1 MPSLKS
7 VLTML
12 RKSPGAVS
20 AKAPKG
26 RIARAWDTMKGDNV
40 RRVARNQ
47 QEMATMMANRST
59 VGKTPEQ
66 MLDHMNSYHSR
77 MNKYDAA
84 LKRERAAT
92 IGTNAAVLGAG
103 MYGLSKGLDD
113 GRQAQMQQ
121 YGFYNE
127 PKLASAEL
135 KVASE
140 QVNDPPN
147 IPTTTM
153 APAVNRPEDYA
164 DYYDWQEW
172 ATSDRN
178 YPDRENHPSVI
189 EKISAEDICDAL
201 GVDLDTRI
209 EMYKIAFVKT
219 AAPGDDAIKKT
230 VGLATEAASNP
241 GVKGTGRKMLGRV
254 ARKVPGTRLLGTAI
268 LATGVGAGGYAAGRA
283 SEGVRNYVPDY
294 FK

>member
-26 RIARAWDTMKGDNV
+26 RVARAWDTMKGDNV

-47 QEMATMMANRST
+47 QEMATRMANRST

-66 MLDHMNSYHSR
+66 MLDRMNSYHSR

-127 PKLASAEL
+127 PKLASAKL

-189 EKISAEDICDAL
+189 EKTSAEDICDAL

-209 EMYKIAFVKT
+209 EMYKLAFAVPSGVTSALGKAT
-219 AAPGDDAIKKT
+219 GVASKAPKK
-230 VGLATEAASNP
+230 V
-241 GVKGTGRKMLGRV
+241 LG
-254 ARKVPGTRLLGTAI
+254 ARLLGTAI
-268 LATGVGAGGYAAGRA
+268 LATGAGTGGYAAGRV

>member
-7 VLTML
+7 VLNML

-26 RIARAWDTMKGDNV
+26 RVARAWDTMKGDNV

-47 QEMATMMANRST
+47 QEMATRMANRST

-66 MLDHMNSYHSR
+66 MLDRMNSYHSR

-127 PKLASAEL
+127 PKLAS
-135 KVASE
+135 E

-189 EKISAEDICDAL
+189 EKTSAEDICDAL

-209 EMYKIAFVKT
+209 EMYKLAF
-219 AAPGDDAIKKT
+219 AAPSGVTSVLGK
-230 VGLATEAASNP
+230 ATGVASKAA
-241 GVKGTGRKMLGRV
+241 K
-254 ARKVPGTRLLGTAI
+254 KVPGSRLLGTAI
-268 LATGVGAGGYAAGRA
+268 LATGAGTGGYAAGRV

>member
-7 VLTML
+7 VLNML

-47 QEMATMMANRST
+47 QEMATRMANRST

-66 MLDHMNSYHSR
+66 MLDRMNSYHSR

-103 MYGLSKGLDD
+103 MYGLSKGLED

-189 EKISAEDICDAL
+189 EKTSAEDICDAL

-209 EMYKIAFVKT
+209 EMYKLAFAVPSGVTSALGKVT
-219 AAPGDDAIKKT
+219 G
-230 VGLATEAASNP
+230 VAS
-241 GVKGTGRKMLGRV
+241 KASK
-254 ARKVPGTRLLGTAI
+254 KVPGSRLLGTAI
-268 LATGVGAGGYAAGRA
+268 LATGAGVGGYAAGRA

>member
-7 VLTML
+7 VLNML

-26 RIARAWDTMKGDNV
+26 RVARAWDTMKGDNV

-47 QEMATMMANRST
+47 QEMATRMANRST

-66 MLDHMNSYHSR
+66 MLDRMNSYHSR

-127 PKLASAEL
+127 PKLASAEFKL
-135 KVASE
+135 ASE

-189 EKISAEDICDAL
+189 EKTSAEDICNAL

-209 EMYKIAFVKT
+209 EMYKLAFAV
-219 AAPGDDAIKKT
+219 PSS
-230 VGLATEAASNP
+230 ATSALGKATGAASKVSKKIP
-241 GVKGTGRKMLGRV
+241 GS
-254 ARKVPGTRLLGTAI
+254 RLLGTAI
-268 LATGVGAGGYAAGRA
+268 LATGMGAGGYAAGRA

>member
-7 VLTML
+7 VLNML

-26 RIARAWDTMKGDNV
+26 RVARAWDTMKGDNV

-47 QEMATMMANRST
+47 QEMATRMANRST

-66 MLDHMNSYHSR
+66 MLDRMNSYHSR

-103 MYGLSKGLDD
+103 MYGLSKGLDA

-135 KVASE
+135 KLASE
-140 QVNDPPN
+140 QVNDSPN

-189 EKISAEDICDAL
+189 EKTSAEDICDAL

-209 EMYKIAFVKT
+209 EMYKLAFAVPSGVTSALGK
-219 AAPGDDAIKKT
+219 
-230 VGLATEAASNP
+230 ATGAASKVSKKIP
-241 GVKGTGRKMLGRV
+241 GS
-254 ARKVPGTRLLGTAI
+254 RLLGTAI
-268 LATGVGAGGYAAGRA
+268 LATGMGAGGYAAGRA

>member
-7 VLTML
+7 VLNML

-26 RIARAWDTMKGDNV
+26 RVARAWDTMKGDNV

-47 QEMATMMANRST
+47 QEMATRMASRST

-66 MLDHMNSYHSR
+66 MLDRMNSYHSR
-77 MNKYDAA
+77 MNKYDTA

-135 KVASE
+135 KLASE

-189 EKISAEDICDAL
+189 EKTSAEDICDAL

-209 EMYKIAFVKT
+209 EMYKIAFAVPSGVTSALGK
-219 AAPGDDAIKKT
+219 
-230 VGLATEAASNP
+230 ATGAASKASKKIP
-241 GVKGTGRKMLGRV
+241 GS
-254 ARKVPGTRLLGTAI
+254 RLLGTAI
-268 LATGVGAGGYAAGRA
+268 LATGMGAGGYAAGRA

>member
-47 QEMATMMANRST
+47 QEMATMMSNRST

-66 MLDHMNSYHSR
+66 MLDRMNSYHSR
-77 MNKYDAA
+77 MNKYDAT

-113 GRQAQMQQ
+113 GRQAQMQP

-127 PKLASAEL
+127 PKL
-135 KVASE
+135 ASE

-178 YPDRENHPSVI
+178 YPDRGNHPSVI
-189 EKISAEDICDAL
+189 EKTSAEDICDAL

-209 EMYKIAFVKT
+209 EMYKLAFAVPSGAT
-219 AAPGDDAIKKT
+219 SA
-230 VGLATEAASNP
+230 VGKATGVAS
-241 GVKGTGRKMLGRV
+241 KAFK
-254 ARKVPGTRLLGTAI
+254 KVPGSRLLGTAI
-268 LATGVGAGGYAAGRA
+268 LATGAGTGGYAAGRV

>member
-7 VLTML
+7 VLNML

-26 RIARAWDTMKGDNV
+26 RVARAWDTMKGDNV

-47 QEMATMMANRST
+47 QEMATRMANRST

-66 MLDHMNSYHSR
+66 MLDRMNSYHSR

-127 PKLASAEL
+127 PKLAS
-135 KVASE
+135 E

-189 EKISAEDICDAL
+189 EKTSAEDICDAL

-209 EMYKIAFVKT
+209 EMYKIAFAVPSGVTSALGK
-219 AAPGDDAIKKT
+219 
-230 VGLATEAASNP
+230 ATGAASKASKKIP
-241 GVKGTGRKMLGRV
+241 GS
-254 ARKVPGTRLLGTAI
+254 RLLGTAI
-268 LATGVGAGGYAAGRA
+268 LATGMGAGGYAAGRA

>member
-7 VLTML
+7 VLNML

-47 QEMATMMANRST
+47 QEMATRMANRST

-66 MLDHMNSYHSR
+66 MLDRMNSYHSR

-189 EKISAEDICDAL
+189 EKTSAEDICDAL

-209 EMYKIAFVKT
+209 EMYKLAFAVPSGVTSALGKVT
-219 AAPGDDAIKKT
+219 G
-230 VGLATEAASNP
+230 VAS
-241 GVKGTGRKMLGRV
+241 KASK
-254 ARKVPGTRLLGTAI
+254 KVPGSRLLGTAI
-268 LATGVGAGGYAAGRA
+268 LATGVGTGGYAAGRV

>member
-7 VLTML
+7 VLNML

-26 RIARAWDTMKGDNV
+26 RVARAWDTMKGDNV

-47 QEMATMMANRST
+47 QEMATRMTNRST

-66 MLDHMNSYHSR
+66 MLDRMNSYHSR

-103 MYGLSKGLDD
+103 MYGLSKGIDA

-127 PKLASAEL
+127 PKL
-135 KVASE
+135 ASE

-189 EKISAEDICDAL
+189 EKTSAEDICDAL

-209 EMYKIAFVKT
+209 EMYKLAFAVPSGVTSALGKAT
-219 AAPGDDAIKKT
+219 GAVGGVASKAAK
-230 VGLATEAASNP
+230 
-241 GVKGTGRKMLGRV
+241 
-254 ARKVPGTRLLGTAI
+254 KVPGSRLLGTAI
-268 LATGVGAGGYAAGRA
+268 LATGAGAGGYAAGRA

>member
-47 QEMATMMANRST
+47 QEMATRMANRST
-59 VGKTPEQ
+59 AGKTPEQ
-66 MLDHMNSYHSR
+66 MLDRMNSYHSR

-103 MYGLSKGLDD
+103 MYGLSKGLED

-121 YGFYNE
+121 YGFIMNLNL
-127 PKLASAEL
+127 PLQSSKSRQNKSMTHL
-135 KVASE
+135 
-140 QVNDPPN
+140 
-147 IPTTTM
+147 
-153 APAVNRPEDYA
+153 
-164 DYYDWQEW
+164 
-172 ATSDRN
+172 TS
-178 YPDRENHPSVI
+178 P
-189 EKISAEDICDAL
+189 
-201 GVDLDTRI
+201 
-209 EMYKIAFVKT
+209 
-219 AAPGDDAIKKT
+219 
-230 VGLATEAASNP
+230 
-241 GVKGTGRKMLGRV
+241 
-254 ARKVPGTRLLGTAI
+254 RLPWLQ
-268 LATGVGAGGYAAGRA
+268 L
-283 SEGVRNYVPDY
+283 
-294 FK
+294 

>member
-26 RIARAWDTMKGDNV
+26 RVARAWDTMKGDNV

-47 QEMATMMANRST
+47 QEMATRMANRST

-66 MLDHMNSYHSR
+66 MLDRMNSYHSR
-77 MNKYDAA
+77 MDKYDAA

-127 PKLASAEL
+127 PKL
-135 KVASE
+135 ASE

-189 EKISAEDICDAL
+189 EKTSAEDICDAL

-209 EMYKIAFVKT
+209 EMYKLAFAVPSGAT
-219 AAPGDDAIKKT
+219 SA
-230 VGLATEAASNP
+230 VGKATGVAS
-241 GVKGTGRKMLGRV
+241 KAFK
-254 ARKVPGTRLLGTAI
+254 KVPGSRLLGTAI
-268 LATGVGAGGYAAGRA
+268 LATGAGAGGYAAGRV

>member
-7 VLTML
+7 VLNML

-26 RIARAWDTMKGDNV
+26 RVARAWDTMKGDNV

-47 QEMATMMANRST
+47 QEMATRMANRST

-66 MLDHMNSYHSR
+66 MLDRMNSYHSR

-135 KVASE
+135 KLASE

-189 EKISAEDICDAL
+189 EKTSAEDICDAL

-209 EMYKIAFVKT
+209 EMYKLAFAV
-219 AAPGDDAIKKT
+219 PSG
-230 VGLATEAASNP
+230 AASVL
-241 GVKGTGRKMLGRV
+241 GKATGAVGGIASK
-254 ARKVPGTRLLGTAI
+254 ASKKVPGSRLLGTAI
-268 LATGVGAGGYAAGRA
+268 LATGAGAGGYAAGRA

>member
-47 QEMATMMANRST
+47 QEMATRMANRST

-66 MLDHMNSYHSR
+66 MLDRMNSYHSR

-135 KVASE
+135 KLASE

-178 YPDRENHPSVI
+178 YPDRENHPSVV
-189 EKISAEDICDAL
+189 EKTSAEDICDAL

-209 EMYKIAFVKT
+209 EMYKLAF
-219 AAPGDDAIKKT
+219 AAPSSVTSVLGK
-230 VGLATEAASNP
+230 ATGVASKAA
-241 GVKGTGRKMLGRV
+241 K
-254 ARKVPGTRLLGTAI
+254 KVPGSRLLGTAI
-268 LATGVGAGGYAAGRA
+268 LATGAGTGGYAAGRV

>member
-47 QEMATMMANRST
+47 QEMATRMANRST

-66 MLDHMNSYHSR
+66 MLDRMNSYHSR

-147 IPTTTM
+147 IPTATM

-189 EKISAEDICDAL
+189 EKTSAEDICDAL

-209 EMYKIAFVKT
+209 EMYKLAFAVPSGVTSALGK
-219 AAPGDDAIKKT
+219 
-230 VGLATEAASNP
+230 ATGVAS
-241 GVKGTGRKMLGRV
+241 KASK
-254 ARKVPGTRLLGTAI
+254 KVPGSRLLGTAI
-268 LATGVGAGGYAAGRA
+268 LATGAGTGGYAAGRV

>member
-7 VLTML
+7 VLNML

-47 QEMATMMANRST
+47 QEMATRMANRST

-66 MLDHMNSYHSR
+66 MLDRMNSYHSR

-103 MYGLSKGLDD
+103 MYGLSKGLED

-189 EKISAEDICDAL
+189 EKTSAEDICDAL

-209 EMYKIAFVKT
+209 EMYKLAFAVPSGVTSALGKVT
-219 AAPGDDAIKKT
+219 G
-230 VGLATEAASNP
+230 VAS
-241 GVKGTGRKMLGRV
+241 KASK
-254 ARKVPGTRLLGTAI
+254 KVPGSRLLGTAI
-268 LATGVGAGGYAAGRA
+268 LATGAGTGGYAAGRV

>member
-7 VLTML
+7 VLNML

-47 QEMATMMANRST
+47 QEMATTMANRST

-66 MLDHMNSYHSR
+66 MLDRMNSYHSR

-103 MYGLSKGLDD
+103 MYGLSKGLED

-189 EKISAEDICDAL
+189 EKTSAEDICDAL

-209 EMYKIAFVKT
+209 EMYKLAFAVPSGVTSALGK
-219 AAPGDDAIKKT
+219 
-230 VGLATEAASNP
+230 ATGVAS
-241 GVKGTGRKMLGRV
+241 KASK
-254 ARKVPGTRLLGTAI
+254 KVPGSRLLGTAI
-268 LATGVGAGGYAAGRA
+268 LATGAGAGGYAAGRA